1 MAISFNFDSSP
12 VKEDSTHIC
21 TNCIHFHQ
29 YTNLIGRCGYNF
41 DFKYIS
47 NKPISCINF
56 ANSQLKLKRDIY
68 ICFALIFVDK
78 DKMSY
83 RDSGM
88 GMALTSNR
96 TDKEIITNIKSTP
109 SIINNIYDKVG
120 RLIGNK
126 NCIIELLPVC
136 ERIDGKNW
144 YPITNVLDKTS
155 MNIII
160 DNLNRETG
168 SMP

>member
-21 TNCIHFHQ
+21 TNCNHFHQ
-29 YTNLIGRCGYNF
+29 YTNLIGRCSCNF

-47 NKPISCINF
+47 NKPIHCPEF
-56 ANSQLKLKRDIY
+56 ANSQLKLKRDVY

-78 DKMSY
+78 DKIGY

-88 GMALTSNR
+88 GMALTTTR

-109 SIINNIYDKVG
+109 SMINDIYDKVG
-120 RLIGNK
+120 RFIGNK
-126 NCIIELLPVC
+126 NCIIELIPVC
-136 ERIDGKNW
+136 EKVDGKSW
-144 YPITNVLDKTS
+144 YPITNVLDNNAI
-155 MNIII
+155 NIII
-160 DNLNRETG
+160 NNLNRETG